1 MKNVILRNGNKANN
15 NPFNNYF
22 VGDAIAKR
30 QGIILYDI
38 MKNYMEN
45 IKEVINNN
53 VNNVREVVKT
63 GINHNMLFMALR
75 EKATGKVVVFV
86 YQFSIDGNIIKVRIK
101 NSERDDMSNFN
112 IPKKIQKLNPVFVD

>member
-1 MKNVILRNGNKANN
+1 MVTRLTTILLTTICGGCNSKETGYNS
-15 NPFNNYF
+15 
-22 VGDAIAKR
+22 
-30 QGIILYDI
+30 LDI

-75 EKATGKVVVFV
+75 EKQLAK
-86 YQFSIDGNIIKVRIK
+86 
-101 NSERDDMSNFN
+101 
-112 IPKKIQKLNPVFVD
+112 